1 MSFLFGLAI
10 FFFGGA
16 ILRAIFRFIK
26 AAGKTATGKG
36 SLKDNF
42 EFEFKGIGV
51 LRTQLNEVKNPNE
64 PFALEVQVRGLF
76 PVQTSTNVGFI
87 ISVFTKNASG
97 DLEPVYS
104 MINEFQESQTRAFQD
119 LTGCGEVNENQGFT
133 SWVKIGVVPTEI
145 LQPAESG
152 RQELSIV
159 IRLVDIDN
167 IPTISLG
174 FTDPNSINQPL
185 WSVIEL
191 FDFDCEVTGYS
202 EEAEARDKT
211 QTLSIKIGM
220 AVAMADGTLDDSE
233 GLVLKNWIKSILS
246 SHSGEKEQSFKKIYN
261 DALRESYNLAK
272 SGNLV
277 LNEVCEQLNEL
288 GDTAQK
294 YQAIELAHRVMA
306 ADGKADRREMKV
318 INKVAE
324 SLGIDPA
331 DLEKIRDKQ
340 IIKLNTSPEDIDI
353 LVLLGISSSLS
364 NEEISNQL
372 KKEFIKWNSRL
383 NSLEEGGGEK
393 DNAQQMLDL
402 IGKARE
408 QYNK

>member
-16 ILRAIFRFIK
+16 ILRALFRFIK

-76 PVQTSTNVGFI
+76 PVQTATNVGFI

-97 DLEPVYS
+97 DLEPVFS

-167 IPTISLG
+167 MPTISLG
-174 FTDPNSINQPL
+174 FTDPDSENQPL
-185 WSVIEL
+185 WSVIEH
-191 FDFDCEVTGYS
+191 FEFDCEVTGYS
-202 EEAEARDKT
+202 EEAEVRDKA
-211 QTLSIKIGM
+211 QALSIKIGM

-233 GLVLKNWIKSILS
+233 GIVLKNWIKSILS
-246 SHSGEKEQSFKKIYN
+246 THSGDKEKSLKKIYN
-261 DALRESYNLAK
+261 DAMRESYDLAK

-277 LNEVCEQLNEL
+277 LDDVCEELNEL

-294 YQAIELAHRVMA
+294 YQAIELAHKVMA
-306 ADGKADRREMKV
+306 ADGKADKREMKV

-324 SLGIDPA
+324 SLGVDSV

-340 IIKLNTSPEDIDI
+340 IVKLNTSPEDMDI
-353 LVLLGISSSLS
+353 LTLLGISSSLS

-372 KKEFIKWNSRL
+372 KKEFIKWNGRL
-383 NSLEEGGGEK
+383 NSLGEGKEK

-408 QYNK
+408 KYNK

>member
-1 MSFLFGLAI
+1 MELILGILVF
-10 FFFGGA
+10 FFFGWIVKAVFGS
-16 ILRAIFRFIK
+16 LRVV
-26 AAGKTATGKG
+26 GNTVLGKG

-42 EFEFKGIGV
+42 ELEFQGLGG

-64 PFALEVQVRGLF
+64 PFTLEVQVRGLF
-76 PVQTSTNVGFI
+76 PVQYATNVGFI

-97 DLEPVYS
+97 DLEPVFS
-104 MINEFQESQTRAFQD
+104 MINEFQEAQTRAFQD
-119 LTGCGEVNENQGFT
+119 LTGCGEVTESQGFIN
-133 SWVKIGVVPTEI
+133 WVKIGVIPTEI

-167 IPTISLG
+167 MPTISLG
-174 FTDPNSINQPL
+174 FTDPDSDNQPL
-185 WSVIEL
+185 WSVIEH

-202 EEAEARDKT
+202 EEAEVRDKA
-211 QTLSIKIGM
+211 QALSIKIGM

-233 GLVLKNWIKSILS
+233 GIVLKNWIKSILS
-246 SHSGEKEQSFKKIYN
+246 THSGDKEKSLKKIYN
-261 DALRESYNLAK
+261 DAMRESYDLAK

-277 LNEVCEQLNEL
+277 LDDVCEELNEL

-294 YQAIELAHRVMA
+294 YQAIELAHKVMA
-306 ADGKADRREMKV
+306 ADGKADKREMKV

-324 SLGIDPA
+324 SLGVDSV

-340 IIKLNTSPEDIDI
+340 IVKLNTSPEDMDI
-353 LVLLGISSSLS
+353 LTLLGISSSLS

-372 KKEFIKWNSRL
+372 KKEFIKWNGRL
-383 NSLEEGGGEK
+383 NSLGEGKEK

-408 QYNK
+408 KYNK

>member
-1 MSFLFGLAI
+1 
-10 FFFGGA
+10 
-16 ILRAIFRFIK
+16 
-26 AAGKTATGKG
+26 
-36 SLKDNF
+36 
-42 EFEFKGIGV
+42 
-51 LRTQLNEVKNPNE
+51 
-64 PFALEVQVRGLF
+64 
-76 PVQTSTNVGFI
+76 
-87 ISVFTKNASG
+87 
-97 DLEPVYS
+97 
-104 MINEFQESQTRAFQD
+104 
-119 LTGCGEVNENQGFT
+119 
-133 SWVKIGVVPTEI
+133 
-145 LQPAESG
+145 
-152 RQELSIV
+152 
-159 IRLVDIDN
+159 
-167 IPTISLG
+167 
-174 FTDPNSINQPL
+174 
-185 WSVIEL
+185 
-191 FDFDCEVTGYS
+191 
-202 EEAEARDKT
+202 
-211 QTLSIKIGM
+211 
-220 AVAMADGTLDDSE
+220 
-233 GLVLKNWIKSILS
+233 
-246 SHSGEKEQSFKKIYN
+246 
-261 DALRESYNLAK
+261 LRESYNLAK